1 MYKQHTRR
9 LLNYLANNVLFLLVF
24 LMKFGQI
31 HPLIHLGFL
40 IASVLYV
47 PSLRIY
53 CGVYGFY
60 FLIDA
65 IINYVSYFESSFA
78 A

>member
-1 MYKQHTRR
+1 
-9 LLNYLANNVLFLLVF
+9 
-24 LMKFGQI
+24 MKFGQI